1 MSGQIRPESDAF
13 HHGQEDLR
21 SRSRGSKQLTLLK
34 YLARLDQHNGH
45 ESNDLSG
52 NEHLLL
58 NVSRCNGDHA
68 EV

>member
-1 MSGQIRPESDAF
+1 M
-13 HHGQEDLR
+13 
-21 SRSRGSKQLTLLK
+21 TLLK

-58 NVSRCNGDHA
+58 NVSRCNGDYA